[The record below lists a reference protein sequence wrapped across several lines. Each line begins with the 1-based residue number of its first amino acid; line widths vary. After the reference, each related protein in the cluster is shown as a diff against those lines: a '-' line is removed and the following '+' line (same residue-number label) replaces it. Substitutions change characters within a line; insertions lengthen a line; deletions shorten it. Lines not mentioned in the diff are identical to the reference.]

1 MQQTDPVTADGVSAQ
16 PAGVSAHRSDHV
28 TEDVAARLRE
38 AGCVWAEDEAAQL
51 LAASTGSDDLERRV
65 SARVGGQPLEHI
77 IGRVRFAGL
86 ELPSAPGIFVP
97 RQRSRLL
104 AEMAVAYV
112 RNRSRPV
119 VVELC
124 AGVAPIA
131 AVVQHRVPS
140 AEVHAA
146 DLDRRACEL
155 ARRTLRPPAAVHE
168 GDLDLALPHTLRERC
183 DLVMAVPP
191 YVPDG
196 AAPYLPRE
204 ARDHEP
210 PEALYGG
217 ADGLDVVRRLLAAA
231 PALLCPDGRLLVELH
246 RDQLPAARVVAA
258 DHGLQTQA
266 RPHRDGQTVVL
277 IATLARVVGTKI
289 R

>member
-16 PAGVSAHRSDHV
+16 SAGVSAHRSDQV
-28 TEDVAARLRE
+28 TADVVARLRR
-38 AGCVWAEDEAAQL
+38 AGCVWAEDEAAL
-51 LAASTGSDDLERRV
+51 IAAASTGSADLDRLV
-65 SARVGGQPLEHI
+65 SARVEGQPLEHI
-77 IGRVRFAGL
+77 TGRVRFAGL
-86 ELPSAPGIFVP
+86 DLPSAPGIFVP
-97 RQRSRLL
+97 RQRSTLL

-112 RNRSRPV
+112 RNRRRPV

-124 AGVAPIA
+124 AGVAPLA

-146 DLDRRACEL
+146 DRDQRACEL
-155 ARRTLRPPAAVHE
+155 ARRTLRPPASVHE
-168 GDLDLALPHTLRERC
+168 GDLDLALPPTLRGRC

-191 YVPDG
+191 YVPVG

-204 ARDHEP
+204 AREHEP

-231 PALLCPDGRLLVELH
+231 PALLRPDGQLLVEIH
-246 RDQLPAARVVAA
+246 RDQLPAARVVATR
-258 DHGLQTQA
+258 HGLGTGA
-266 RPHRDGQTVVL
+266 RLRRDGQTVVL
-277 IATLARVVGTKI
+277 VATHASPARS
-289 R
+289 RAQ